1 MGCGECYDTFMGV
14 TRQSWGDIT
23 LHYTQANIVI
33 KRDSRDPL
41 FSELTIINVHRLNKT
56 SYFNTVGNNILHFRS
71 SSSWTLSVRPIGL
84 PQQ

>member
-1 MGCGECYDTFMGV
+1 MGV

-41 FSELTIINVHRLNKT
+41 FSELTIINVYRLNKT
-56 SYFNTVGNNILHFRS
+56 SYISIMWATIFLNNKQFHLFIENMYNTKKC
-71 SSSWTLSVRPIGL
+71 GL
-84 PQQ
+84 II